1 MDSGTHFKCWGNS
14 GSPIKR
20 KQLRTLVLERVFQ
33 GQIQAL
39 NYPQKKLQRV
49 VNYPSEK
56 PKKKKKK
63 RGKLRKRDTG
73 FSKG

>member
-1 MDSGTHFKCWGNS
+1 M
-14 GSPIKR
+14 
-20 KQLRTLVLERVFQ
+20 
-33 GQIQAL
+33 

-63 RGKLRKRDTG
+63 KRGKLRKRDTG